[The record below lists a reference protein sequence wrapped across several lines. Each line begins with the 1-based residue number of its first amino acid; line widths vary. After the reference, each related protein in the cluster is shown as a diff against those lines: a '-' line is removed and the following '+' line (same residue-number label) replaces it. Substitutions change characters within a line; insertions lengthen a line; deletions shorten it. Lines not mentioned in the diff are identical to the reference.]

1 MNEPPTLSVDLC
13 HTVSEWTYSGHF
25 TVVIHTSSEHT
36 IHCTYGTTTAPQHTH
51 ANEAGATPPPP
62 AHPPTR
68 QNLDANFLSV
78 YAITRFYTI
87 GQTVYHHNPKCGTV
101 AHTIQ
106 PNSVSGCTTVPTQTH
121 QPATQPRNRSIYLQ
135 LRITLK
141 RNSGCSTKPFNHN

>member
-1 MNEPPTLSVDLC
+1 MDVQWTAQWTVHSECGGYPYQQRAIPYIRHHHSTRTRTKPGQHPT
-13 HTVSEWTYSGHF
+13 
-25 TVVIHTSSEHT
+25 
-36 IHCTYGTTTAPQHTH
+36 
-51 ANEAGATPPPP
+51 
-62 AHPPTR
+62 AHPPTQ

-121 QPATQPRNRSIYLQ
+121 QPATQPRNRSNYLQ